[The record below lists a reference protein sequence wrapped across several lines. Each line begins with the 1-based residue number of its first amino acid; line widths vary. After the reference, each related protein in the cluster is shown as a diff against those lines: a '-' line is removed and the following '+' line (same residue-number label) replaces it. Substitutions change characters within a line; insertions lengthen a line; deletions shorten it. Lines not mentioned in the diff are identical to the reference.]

1 MAGNLK
7 ARNAKRGWTSTLP
20 RVLIVIGLVIGL
32 SVLIDFN
39 RRIQTERRLV
49 SQASQLSAEV
59 TLLAATQ
66 SALSTE
72 LAYASSD
79 GYVAWW
85 AHSEG
90 RYVQPG
96 EILVVPMAPNGPT
109 STPAPALV
117 SAPRAESNFKI
128 WMSLFFGSGS

>member
-1 MAGNLK
+1 MTGNLK
-7 ARNAKRGWTSTLP
+7 ARDTKLGWTSSLP
-20 RVLIVIGLVIGL
+20 TVLIVVGLVIGL

-49 SQASQLSAEV
+49 SQASQLRAEV
-59 TLLAATQ
+59 ASLAATQ
-66 SALSTE
+66 AALATE

-90 RYVQPG
+90 RYIQPG
-96 EILVVPMAPNGPT
+96 EVLVVPLAPNGPA

-117 SAPRAESNFKI
+117 SAPTAESNFKI